1 MNLAIDVGN
10 TFTKI
15 GVFEKE
21 ALIHNLNCPTENLIQ
36 CIDQLSKEFS
46 VKKGIIAFVGNLKK
60 EDLQLLKTQIPL
72 VVMDSSISV
81 PFKNSYST
89 PKTLGVDRIALASA
103 ATRIFPQKNVLVIDA
118 GTCITYDFKSSK
130 NEYLGGSIS
139 PGLKM
144 RYAAMN
150 HFTAN
155 LPLLTQKPIESFIGS
170 DTETSMHTGVIYGMT
185 NEIDGFIEAYQNK
198 FIDLTVILTGGDAL
212 FLRDKLKNDI
222 FAHPN
227 FLLEG
232 LNYILEFN
240 QF

>member
-60 EDLQLLKTQIPL
+60 EDLQVLKAKVSLTI
-72 VVMDSSISV
+72 MDSSVSV
-81 PFKNSYST
+81 PFTNNYST
-89 PKTLGVDRIALASA
+89 PLTLGVDRIALASA
-103 ATRIFPQKNVLVIDA
+103 ATRKYPQSNVLIIDA
-118 GTCITYDFKSSK
+118 GTCITYDLITSK

-155 LPLLTQKPIESFIGS
+155 LPLLSQKPIDSFIGS
-170 DTETSMHTGVIYGMT
+170 DTETSMHTGVIFGIAH
-185 NEIDGFIEAYQNK
+185 EIDGFIEAYKNK
-198 FIDLTVILTGGDAL
+198 FSSLTVILTGGDAL

>member
-36 CIDQLSKEFS
+36 YIDQLSKEFS